1 MTEKLNLYRC
11 KICGNLVEVVLEGE
25 GVLVCCNEEM
35 ELLQPGT
42 KDGAKEKHIPV
53 IEILGT
59 TKIIKIGSIPHPM
72 EKEHYIQFIE
82 AISND
87 KRYVKRK
94 YLYENEEPEMIIKCL
109 NNDDF
114 FAREYCNIHGL
125 YSNKKENENG

>member
-109 NNDDF
+109 ENDDF
-114 FAREYCNIHGL
+114 AAREYCNIHGL